1 MAESDDETPVE
12 SNDDDIPVIAE
23 DAETLEV
30 GVVEEQDP
38 LEAALERAEK
48 AEKEIAYKD
57 AEIQNIRKRFMSEKS
72 DLIQYGSMGLARKML
87 SVLADVDRAM
97 NNIADDDQSPLAQ
110 GLRLLRNKMWHEI
123 SGDGV
128 SAIEA
133 KGKKFDPNLHQAMT
147 EIEDSKSEPGTI
159 VQEIQTGYML
169 GDRLLRPALVA
180 VAKKNSNKSEENKD
194 KKKEK

>member
-1 MAESDDETPVE
+1 MAESEDETPVE

-38 LEAALERAEK
+38 LEAALERAEI

-57 AEIQNIRKRFMSEKS
+57 AEIQNIRKRFMGEKA

-133 KGKKFDPNLHQAMT
+133 KGKKFDPAKMEAIT
-147 EIEDSKSEPGTI
+147 TIPATDDFPAGIVVDVIES
-159 VQEIQTGYML
+159 GYMYKQKV
-169 GDRLLRPALVA
+169 LVA
-180 VAKKNSNKSEENKD
+180 SRVVVASDDLSLIHI
-194 KKKEK
+194 

>member
-38 LEAALERAEK
+38 LEAALERAEI

-57 AEIQNIRKRFMSEKS
+57 AEIQNIRKRFMGEKA

-133 KGKKFDPNLHQAMT
+133 KGKKFDPAKMEAIT
-147 EIEDSKSEPGTI
+147 TIPATDDFPAGIVVDVIES
-159 VQEIQTGYML
+159 GYMYKQKV
-169 GDRLLRPALVA
+169 LVA
-180 VAKKNSNKSEENKD
+180 SRVVVASDDLSLIHI
-194 KKKEK
+194 